1 MAFQTGVKE
10 DTKIKLKKP
19 SLYHVVMHND
29 DFTTMDFVVEILM
42 TIFHKEHAEAVA
54 LMMLV
59 HNIQRAVVG
68 TYSYDIARTKA
79 EEAEE
84 RAREQGFPFR
94 LSVEEA

>member
-42 TIFHKEHAEAVA
+42 TIFHKEH
-54 LMMLV
+54 
-59 HNIQRAVVG
+59 
-68 TYSYDIARTKA
+68 
-79 EEAEE
+79 
-84 RAREQGFPFR
+84 
-94 LSVEEA
+94 

>member
-42 TIFHKEHAEAVA
+42 TIFHKEHEEAVA
-54 LMMLV
+54 LVMLV
-59 HNIQRAVVG
+59 QNIQRAVGG

-79 EEAEE
+79 E
-84 RAREQGFPFR
+84 
-94 LSVEEA
+94 

>member
-42 TIFHKEHAEAVA
+42 TIFRKEHEEAVA

>member
-42 TIFHKEHAEAVA
+42 TIFHKEHEEAVA

-59 HNIQRAVVG
+59 NNIQRAVVG